1 MGLITHINILSLAKL
16 QAILFGLLGVLCGI
30 LYSVGGFIYDLFTV
44 GLNYGSAL
52 AFLALL
58 GMPLLFLIVGF
69 VLGFIQA
76 ILYNIYA
83 KIFGGYVFDLESLK
97 DNS

>member
-1 MGLITHINILSLAKL
+1 MGIITHINILSLAKL
-16 QAILFGLLGVLCGI
+16 QAILFGLVGVLCGI
-30 LYSVGGFIYDLFTV
+30 LYSVGGFIYDLFTD

-76 ILYNIYA
+76 ILYNLYA
-83 KIFGGYVFDLESLK
+83 KLLGGFEIDL
-97 DNS
+97 

>member
-1 MGLITHINILSLAKL
+1 MGKVKHFKTHSLAKL
-16 QAILFGLLGVLCGI
+16 QAILFGLFGVLCGI
-30 LYSVGGFIYDLFTV
+30 LYSVGGFFHDLFTV

-83 KIFGGYVFDLESLK
+83 KLLGGFEIDL
-97 DNS
+97 